1 MTEELKTLVEAVN
14 AVSGDAR
21 DVLVCWI
28 VVRAVE
34 TLITA
39 LGFLGGICL
48 IVSFFKYLIR
58 SVCGSERLMRS
69 FGITTERWHEVDLM
83 EACKILSE
91 ASKK

>member
-1 MTEELKTLVEAVN
+1 LTEELKTLVEAVN

-48 IVSFFKYLIR
+48 VGSFFKYLTR
-58 SVCGSERLMRS
+58 SVCGSDRLMRS
-69 FGITTERWHEVDLM
+69 FGKTTECWREEDLA
-83 EACKILSE
+83 EACKILSDY
-91 ASKK
+91 SK